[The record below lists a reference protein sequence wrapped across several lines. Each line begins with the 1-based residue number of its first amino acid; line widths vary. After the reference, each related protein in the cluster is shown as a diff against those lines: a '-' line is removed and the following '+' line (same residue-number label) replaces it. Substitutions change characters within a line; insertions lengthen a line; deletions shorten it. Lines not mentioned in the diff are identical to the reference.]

1 MIFTRRRTLLAL
13 LAALA
18 ASLPALAAQAALA
31 DHPPLARDD
40 FTSFD
45 TGRWA
50 VEAEGNPLNPV
61 HADGR
66 RLILESDKGLTLW
79 LRQPL
84 SGHYE
89 IAFTRRITDTG
100 APFERLSDMN
110 FFWAAQ
116 LDTATPFSRSGRL
129 ADYDTL
135 PLYYAGIGG
144 NGNTTTRF
152 RRYDAAGTR
161 PLLAEFTDP
170 SHLLRANHDYRIRI
184 AVDGQG
190 TRLYVDDALYFADP
204 GPLPASGYFAF
215 RSTKSRQEIADFSA
229 RRLP

>member
-1 MIFTRRRTLLAL
+1 MFTRRRTLLAL

-18 ASLPALAAQAALA
+18 APLPALAALTEDQ
-31 DHPPLARDD
+31 PLARDD
-40 FTSFD
+40 FAAFD

-50 VEAEGNPLNPV
+50 VEAEGNPPDPV
-61 HADGR
+61 RAAGR

-116 LDTATPFSRSGRL
+116 LDKVKPFSRSGKL

-144 NGNTTTRF
+144 NSNTTTRF
-152 RRYDAAGTR
+152 RHYDAAGTR

-170 SHLLRANHDYRIRI
+170 GHLLRANHDYRIRI

-215 RSTKSRQEIADFSA
+215 RSTRSRQEISSFSVH
-229 RRLP
+229 RLP